1 MQLQEN
7 PCVCCA
13 VVLLVSPP
21 KTQRRSRDSLALLAK
36 FTHFGQLLG
45 GTRLPYK
52 AEGKGCWN
60 EGWSVGISWTI
71 AFYVSWNPFNDLEVF
86 ENYPPYPCNTLTH
99 AKLQH
104 LGIKIQLNLTSANA
118 RLQKGLGTKVLAV
131 PDRWLPSWVRNMQV
145 KESILDIF
153 RCSPKMPKK
162 GVQLLIVTLSSADF
176 LMFRVSKP
184 RSWTSSAWL

>member
-21 KTQRRSRDSLALLAK
+21 KTPKAVKRQPCPPRKVHPLWPTAWRNTSSLQSGRQRMLERRMVS
-36 FTHFGQLLG
+36 
-45 GTRLPYK
+45 
-52 AEGKGCWN
+52 W
-60 EGWSVGISWTI
+60 ISWTL
-71 AFYVSWNPFNDLEVF
+71 ALYVSWNPFNDLEVF
-86 ENYPPYPCNTLTH
+86 ENYPPYPCNTLTQH

-131 PDRWLPSWVRNMQV
+131 PDRWSLTAAQLSKKHARK
-145 KESILDIF
+145 KESIF
-153 RCSPKMPKK
+153 RCSPMPKK
-162 GVQLLIVTLSSADF
+162 
-176 LMFRVSKP
+176 
-184 RSWTSSAWL
+184 RSPAPHRDS